1 MPRLLLLLLLL
12 VVSSDLFAQQ
22 ASCPPL
28 TITPPL
34 PGQNMFSIEQENA
47 LGDVGYQQ
55 ISEDYKIFDDP
66 ELTAYAQRVADRVA
80 EHLPLNGT
88 QPRISLVDLS
98 GANAFSMPGGR
109 IMVSR
114 KLIALTKSEDEFAG
128 IIAHE
133 LGHSVTRQSAVEMTQ
148 KIRRVLGVQSLG
160 STDEVY
166 QRFHELMENVNR
178 NPKAFR
184 ESYKTEERQQ
194 GEADRVA
201 LEALAR
207 AGYDPKAFVD
217 AFDRLAELKGNT
229 GNWWTNFWGTTTSDS
244 KRLREA
250 QRTMAAVSTVCIDRR
265 QTPDDAAFQAWRA
278 KVAEYS
284 GSGHV
289 ASLRGVVA
297 QSKLDPPLLPDLAL
311 LRFRDDGQYVLAQDE
326 TGIVVFTREPF
337 KAKFRI
343 DAPDA
348 KAAKFT
354 PDKKSIVFHYGDLYV
369 SPRVERWSLADGT
382 REDVSDVHVWG
393 GCRQSELAPDGKTL
407 LCVKDGQVYGGLSF
421 LSIGVTYDLRV
432 VDVESGDII
441 FEKKNFGRTELNIFA
456 LLLSSYFN
464 AVNADFSPDSRF
476 MMVSSGAEMICLD
489 LQSKALF
496 SLPGDFKS
504 ATRGY
509 FTFVGNDRVL
519 GRPQSNYKYSIVKFP
534 SGEKIQTNMEF
545 GMGRPTPA
553 SKGDYVLIR
562 PVEDYPLGIYDIKKR
577 NIVRAYRTT
586 AHDIYGE
593 YYVHQRADADVEV
606 RDVEKN
612 QVWDKASLPRPKLS
626 RVRSAAVSPDL
637 SVIAASLQTR
647 GAVWDLSRTKRL
659 SYLRGFLGA
668 YLPDNSL
675 FYAQF
680 PKLDEQQAA
689 IAEMNVQRNTVL
701 GQRPLDEKLDSIQ
714 FAKYVLVTKP
724 KDEKNHD
731 KGYNI
736 EVRDL
741 KSDAVLW
748 TLPDVD
754 TWSSRFRFGEDVTL
768 PERFSINEHNGTLA
782 LWGTYASDKGK
793 KLIEMDPEI
802 AKKAQAMRD
811 KKSTL
816 YVAIYDLQTGKRLQS
831 LLLDTGKW
839 SYLVREATL
848 AGDRVVISDN
858 RDRILI
864 FDKQGQQMGRFFARS
879 VKVSGPANTLCVN
892 HPQGRMEFYDLTTL
906 KKRDELVFPESV
918 TIARLSGD
926 GKRMLV
932 VTADQTVYTLDLMK
946 ISAGAD

>member
-1 MPRLLLLLLLL
+1 
-12 VVSSDLFAQQ
+12 
-22 ASCPPL
+22 
-28 TITPPL
+28 
-34 PGQNMFSIEQENA
+34 
-47 LGDVGYQQ
+47 
-55 ISEDYKIFDDP
+55 
-66 ELTAYAQRVADRVA
+66 
-80 EHLPLNGT
+80 
-88 QPRISLVDLS
+88 
-98 GANAFSMPGGR
+98 
-109 IMVSR
+109 
-114 KLIALTKSEDEFAG
+114 
-128 IIAHE
+128 
-133 LGHSVTRQSAVEMTQ
+133 
-148 KIRRVLGVQSLG
+148 
-160 STDEVY
+160 
-166 QRFHELMENVNR
+166 
-178 NPKAFR
+178 
-184 ESYKTEERQQ
+184 
-194 GEADRVA
+194 
-201 LEALAR
+201 
-207 AGYDPKAFVD
+207 
-217 AFDRLAELKGNT
+217 
-229 GNWWTNFWGTTTSDS
+229 
-244 KRLREA
+244 
-250 QRTMAAVSTVCIDRR
+250 
-265 QTPDDAAFQAWRA
+265 
-278 KVAEYS
+278 
-284 GSGHV
+284 
-289 ASLRGVVA
+289 
-297 QSKLDPPLLPDLAL
+297 LAL

-456 LLLSSYFN
+456 LVLSSYFN

-476 MMVSSGAEMICLD
+476 MMVSSGADMICLD

-496 SLPGDFKS
+496 PLPGEFKS

-545 GMGRPTPA
+545 GMGRPTHA

-562 PVEDYPLGIYDIKKR
+562 PVKDYPLGIYDIKKK

-626 RVRSAAVSPDL
+626 RVRAAAASPDL

-647 GAVWDLSRTKRL
+647 GAVWDLGRSKRL
-659 SYLRGFLGA
+659 SYLRGFESA
-668 YLPDNSL
+668 YLPDNTY

-680 PKLDEQQAA
+680 PKLDEQPTA
-689 IAEMNVQRNTVL
+689 IAAMDVQRNHPL
-701 GQRPLDEKLDSIQ
+701 GQRVVDEKLPATQ
-714 FAKYVLVTKP
+714 YGQYVLVNKP
-724 KDEKNHD
+724 KDEKDRD

-748 TLPDVD
+748 TLPDVE
-754 TWSSRFRFGEDVTL
+754 TWSFRIRFGEDFTL

-782 LWGTYASDKGK
+782 LTR
-793 KLIEMDPEI
+793 LIK
-802 AKKAQAMRD
+802 AK
-811 KKSTL
+811 S
-816 YVAIYDLQTGKRLQS
+816 
-831 LLLDTGKW
+831 
-839 SYLVREATL
+839 
-848 AGDRVVISDN
+848 
-858 RDRILI
+858 
-864 FDKQGQQMGRFFARS
+864 
-879 VKVSGPANTLCVN
+879 
-892 HPQGRMEFYDLTTL
+892 
-906 KKRDELVFPESV
+906 
-918 TIARLSGD
+918 
-926 GKRMLV
+926 
-932 VTADQTVYTLDLMK
+932 
-946 ISAGAD
+946 

>member
-12 VVSSDLFAQQ
+12 IPPSDLFSQQ

-28 TITPPL
+28 TISPPS
-34 PGQNMFSIEQENA
+34 PGQNMFSVEQENA
-47 LGDVGYQQ
+47 LGDVGYEQL
-55 ISEDYKIFDDP
+55 SEDYKIFDDP
-66 ELTAYAQRVADRVA
+66 ALTGYAQQIADRIA
-80 EHLPLNGT
+80 AHLPLEGT
-88 QPRISLVDLS
+88 RPRLSLVDLS
-98 GANAFSMPGGR
+98 SANAFALPGGR
-109 IMVSR
+109 ILVAR
-114 KLIALTKSEDEFAG
+114 KLIALTRSEDELAG

-133 LGHSVTRQSAVEMTQ
+133 LGHSVTRQSAVEVSQ
-148 KIRRVLGVQSLG
+148 RFRKVLGVQSLG

-166 QRFHELMENVNR
+166 LRFHEMLENANR

-184 ESYKTEERQQ
+184 ESEKIYERQQ

-201 LEALAR
+201 LQALAR
-207 AGYDPKAFVD
+207 AGYNPQAFVD
-217 AFDRLAELKGNT
+217 GFDRLTELKGNT
-229 GNWWTNFWGTTTSDS
+229 GNWWSNLWGTTSSDS

-250 QRTMAAVSTVCIDRR
+250 QRNMAAVSSTCIDRR
-265 QTPDDAAFQAWRA
+265 QTPDDSAFQAWRA

-289 ASLRGVVA
+289 SSLRGVVA
-297 QSKLDPPLLPDLAL
+297 QTKLDPPLLPDLEI
-311 LRFRDDGQYVLAQDE
+311 LRFRDDGKYLLAQDE
-326 TGIVVFTREPF
+326 TGIVVLTREPF

-354 PDKKSIVFHYGDLYV
+354 PDKKSIVFHYGALYV

-382 REDVSDVHVWG
+382 REDVTDVHVWG
-393 GCRQSELAPDGKTL
+393 GCRQSELSPDGKIL
-407 LCVKDGQVYGGLSF
+407 LCVKDGQTYEGFNF

-456 LLLSSYFN
+456 LLFSSYFN
-464 AVNADFSPDSRF
+464 AVNADFSPDSRY
-476 MMVSSGAEMICLD
+476 MMVSSGSEMICLD
-489 LQSKALF
+489 LQTKTLF
-496 SLPGDFKS
+496 PLPGDFKS
-504 ATRGY
+504 AVRGF
-509 FTFVGNDRVL
+509 FTFVGNDRVM
-519 GRPQSNYKYSIVKFP
+519 GRPQSNYKYNIVKFP
-534 SGEKIQTNMEF
+534 SGEKIESGMDF
-545 GMGRPTPA
+545 GMGNPTHA
-553 SKGDYVLIR
+553 SMGDYVLIR
-562 PVEDYPLGIYDIKKR
+562 PVKDYPLGIYDIKKK
-577 NIVRAYRTT
+577 NIVRAFRTS

-593 YYVHQRADADVEV
+593 YYAHQRPDADVEI
-606 RDVEKN
+606 RDMEKN

-626 RVRSAAVSPDL
+626 GVRTAAVSPDL

-647 GAVWDLSRTKRL
+647 GAVWDLSRSKRL

-668 YLPDNSL
+668 YLPDNSM

-680 PKLDEQQAA
+680 PKLDQQQAA

-701 GQRPLDEKLDSIQ
+701 GQRPLDEKLDSNQ
-714 FAKYVLVTKP
+714 FGRYVLVTKP
-724 KDEKNHD
+724 KDEKNRD
-731 KGYNI
+731 KGYQV

-748 TLPDVD
+748 TLPDVE
-754 TWSSRFRFGEDVTL
+754 TWSSRIRFGEDVTL
-768 PERFSINEHNGTLA
+768 PERFSISELNGTLA

-793 KLIEMDPEI
+793 KLIEMDPET

-816 YVAIYDLQTGKRLQS
+816 YVVIFELQTGKRLQS

-839 SYLVREATL
+839 SYSVREATL

-864 FDKQGQQMGRFFARS
+864 FDKQGQQKGRLFARN
-879 VKVSGPANTLCVN
+879 VRVSGSANTLCVN

-918 TIARLSGD
+918 AIARLSAD
-926 GKRMLV
+926 GNRMLV

-946 ISAGAD
+946 INAGAD